1 KAYEFYVREVSG
13 DPYKWRLSDFFTELF
28 NYCFP
33 INFCLQQREKL
44 QACYQNSK
52 TVKNYVYELNELWN
66 MIGEMDEHAKVHKL
80 WLGLHKEL
88 QQDLWREKLN
98 PEISS
103 LKRVIVSTEVLEIAQ
118 S

>member
-1 KAYEFYVREVSG
+1 MGKVYKFYVHEVSG
-13 DPYKWRLSDFFTELF
+13 DPYKWRLSDFFMELF

-33 INFCLQQREKL
+33 INFHLQQREKL

-66 MIGEMDEHAKVHKL
+66 MIGETDERAKVHKL
-80 WLGLHKEL
+80 WSGLHKEL
-88 QQDLWREKLN
+88 QRDLWREKLN

-103 LKRVIVSTEVLEIAQ
+103 LKRVIVSTEVLEI
-118 S
+118 